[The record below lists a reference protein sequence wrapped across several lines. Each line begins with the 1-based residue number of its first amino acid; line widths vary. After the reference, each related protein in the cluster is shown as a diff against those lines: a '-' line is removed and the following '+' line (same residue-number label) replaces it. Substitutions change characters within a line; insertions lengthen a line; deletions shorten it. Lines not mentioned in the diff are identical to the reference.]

1 MKRIFDLSLITI
13 FSPLIIT
20 LLIIFYFCGLI
31 FQGHPVFF
39 TQSRGGYKNRKI
51 KIYKFRTMK
60 KTKKKYN
67 TSVTTYGKILRKLKI
82 DEIPQIL
89 NILKGD
95 ISIVGP
101 RPLHYE
107 YKNLYKTKHK
117 LRFKVMPGI
126 TGYSQ
131 IYTNSSD
138 SWKKRFELDI
148 WYVKNRNFILDLK
161 IIVLTIKKIVISI
174 FIKEKNNGLVKK
186 FNGKN

>member
-1 MKRIFDLSLITI
+1 
-13 FSPLIIT
+13 
-20 LLIIFYFCGLI
+20 
-31 FQGHPVFF
+31 
-39 TQSRGGYKNRKI
+39 
-51 KIYKFRTMK
+51 MK

-138 SWKKRFELDI
+138 TWKKRFELDI

-161 IIVLTIKKIVISI
+161 IIVLTIKRIVISI

>member
-1 MKRIFDLSLITI
+1 M
-13 FSPLIIT
+13 
-20 LLIIFYFCGLI
+20 
-31 FQGHPVFF
+31 
-39 TQSRGGYKNRKI
+39 
-51 KIYKFRTMK
+51 
-60 KTKKKYN
+60 
-67 TSVTTYGKILRKLKI
+67 
-82 DEIPQIL
+82 
-89 NILKGD
+89 LKGD

-101 RPLHYE
+101 DHCYGIGIH
-107 YKNLYKTKHK
+107 KIKHK

-138 SWKKRFELDI
+138 TWKKRFELDI